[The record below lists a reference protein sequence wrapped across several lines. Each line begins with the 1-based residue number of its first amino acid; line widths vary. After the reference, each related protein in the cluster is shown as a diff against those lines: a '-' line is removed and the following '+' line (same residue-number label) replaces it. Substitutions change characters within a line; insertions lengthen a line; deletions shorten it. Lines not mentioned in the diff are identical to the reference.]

1 MRNAE
6 CTLHSRYALVSA
18 GVNGMRKRKA
28 NASLMFVVLILT
40 ILCLPLIASAK
51 TVQQPKIILK
61 PNTPGPG
68 DIMVV
73 IVKGVD
79 GPVEGKFGDRK
90 IYFNPAKESVKA
102 VVGIDLFTEP
112 GDYTLELSANGVA
125 LTRTVKV
132 IRKKYPVQ
140 KLTLPKDMVELSPE
154 NEARV
159 EREQREVSAIWPNET
174 ERDWNGDFVNPR
186 PGKIVTQ
193 FGVRR
198 IMNKIPKSPHSG
210 VDVEAE
216 EGDEVRAPNNGIAVK
231 TDTLFYSGNSIF
243 LDHGQGIYTMFFHLS
258 KILVT
263 PGQAVKKGDV
273 IGLVGSTGRST
284 GAHLHWGARVQGAR
298 VDPVEL
304 IHLKLE

>member
-1 MRNAE
+1 MRNAD
-6 CTLHSRYALVSA
+6 CGLLNKNRNKLLTLAI
-18 GVNGMRKRKA
+18 
-28 NASLMFVVLILT
+28 FILAAW
-40 ILCLPLIASAK
+40 CLPLIASAEPA
-51 TVQQPKIILK
+51 QQPKIILK

-90 IYFNPAKESVKA
+90 IYFNPAKESLKA

-125 LTRTVKV
+125 LTRTVTV
-132 IRKKYPVQ
+132 IKKKYPVQ

-159 EREQREVSAIWPNET
+159 EREQKEVAAIWPNET
-174 ERDWNGDFVNPR
+174 ERDWYGDFVNPR
-186 PGKIVTQ
+186 PGKIVTT

-198 IMNKIPKSPHSG
+198 ILNKIPKSPHSG

-216 EGDEVRAPNNGIAVK
+216 EGEEVLAPNNGIAIL

-258 KILVT
+258 KILVQ

-284 GAHLHWGARVQGAR
+284 GAHLHWGVRIQGAR
-298 VDPVEL
+298 VDPLEL

>member
-6 CTLHSRYALVSA
+6 C
-18 GVNGMRKRKA
+18 GVRNRKT
-28 NASLMFVVLILT
+28 NTSLMLVVLILT
-40 ILCLPLIASAK
+40 ILCLPLIAFAE
-51 TVQQPKIILK
+51 TTQQPKIIFE

-112 GDYTLELSANGVA
+112 GDYTLELSVNGIA

-132 IRKKYPVQ
+132 IKKKYPVQ

-159 EREQREVSAIWPNET
+159 EREQKEVAAVWPNET
-174 ERDWNGDFVNPR
+174 ERDWSGDFVNPR
-186 PGKIVTQ
+186 QGKIAGK
-193 FGVRR
+193 FGLRR
-198 IMNKIPKSPHSG
+198 IINNIPKSPHSG

-216 EGDEVRAPNNGIAVK
+216 EGEEVRAPNNGIAVK
-231 TDTLFYSGNSIF
+231 TDALFYSGNSVF

-273 IGLVGSTGRST
+273 IGLVGSTGRAT
-284 GAHLHWGARVQGAR
+284 GPHLHWGVRMQGAR
-298 VDPVEL
+298 VDPLEL